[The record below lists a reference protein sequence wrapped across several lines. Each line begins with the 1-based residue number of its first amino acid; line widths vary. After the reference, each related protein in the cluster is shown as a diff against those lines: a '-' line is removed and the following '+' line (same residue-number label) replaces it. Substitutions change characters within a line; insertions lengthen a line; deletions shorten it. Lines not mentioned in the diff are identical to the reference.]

1 MKFLVVSKKK
11 WNSNNFLNLPNSLK
25 FSKKINSKIL
35 GKIKP
40 KIIFFIHWSEK
51 IPSKIY
57 KKYLCIQFHSSNLP
71 KFRGGAPIQNQILR
85 NVKFTKISA
94 FQVAEK
100 IDSGGICY
108 QKGLSLKGN
117 AEEIY
122 IRIEKICISMINKL
136 IKMKKIKF
144 IKQRG
149 KVSYFK
155 RRKPE
160 ESNLN
165 NLKNLTQNKVYDFI
179 RMLDAPDYP
188 NAYITLDKF
197 KILFRKISMLK
208 NKELRGEFKIVKK

>member
-1 MKFLVVSKKK
+1 MAK
-11 WNSNNFLNLPNSLK
+11 
-25 FSKKINSKIL
+25 
-35 GKIKP
+35 
-40 KIIFFIHWSEK
+40 
-51 IPSKIY
+51 
-57 KKYLCIQFHSSNLP
+57 
-71 KFRGGAPIQNQILR
+71 
-85 NVKFTKISA
+85 
-94 FQVAEK
+94 K
-100 IDSGGICY
+100 IDSGDICY